1 MISLFHEMTEE
12 KALENVR
19 DLNTLLY
26 TVFNK
31 SRRIDK
37 LHWNEQAALGKKAE
51 RIWISLKRTKSA

>member
-1 MISLFHEMTEE
+1 MISLFQKMPEE

-37 LHWNEQAALGKKAE
+37 LHWDEQAALGRKAAW
-51 RIWISLKRTKSA
+51 IWISLKRTKSA